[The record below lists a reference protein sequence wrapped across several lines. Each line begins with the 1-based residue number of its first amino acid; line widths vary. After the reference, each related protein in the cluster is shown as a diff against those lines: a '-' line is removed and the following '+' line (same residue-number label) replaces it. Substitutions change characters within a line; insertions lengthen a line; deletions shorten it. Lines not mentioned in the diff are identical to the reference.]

1 MNRILII
8 LFIVCGT
15 ALSAEEMKPLTAQE
29 QAVIST
35 KLAEVAKNTTTISSS
50 FRQIKNL
57 NVLSEKINSSGV
69 FYFKKENVIRWE
81 YKKPYKYILIFNGSK
96 VFINDG
102 VKTSRFDA
110 NANRIFQQINST
122 ILASMKGVIT
132 ESPDFAVS
140 FFKIR
145 NRYIVKLVPRSEDLL
160 KYISAIEIHFDNR
173 LFSVMEVNLYEKS
186 GDNTNIVFTNREFNK
201 PLPDSLFNPVN

>member
-1 MNRILII
+1 MNRILIVF
-8 LFIVCGT
+8 FIVCGS
-15 ALSAEEMKPLTAQE
+15 ALSAEEMKPLTVME
-29 QAVIST
+29 QTVVNA
-35 KLAEVAKNTTTISSS
+35 KLSEVAKNTTAISSS

-69 FYFKKENVIRWE
+69 FYFKKENLIRWE
-81 YKKPYKYILIFNGSK
+81 YKKPYRYILIFNGSR

-122 ILASMKGVIT
+122 ILASMKGVVT

-145 NRYIVKLVPRSEDLL
+145 NRFIVKLVPRSDDLL

-173 LFSVMEVNLYEKS
+173 YYSVMEVNLYEKS